1 MRLQKRKET
10 EDKKDAPK
18 GQSVYEK
25 YWQITIPKNYLEE
38 QQKNNTKAAGIYKEN
53 SEGRDP
59 METSMF
65 EGELMVKVN
74 RKDVSDLFEKDSLET
89 MYVRI
94 NEHSIYYA
102 SNKTSGYRGLL
113 GSIEFEDI
121 ITKDDYTL
129 IGKCC

>member
-1 MRLQKRKET
+1 
-10 EDKKDAPK
+10 
-18 GQSVYEK
+18 
-25 YWQITIPKNYLEE
+25 
-38 QQKNNTKAAGIYKEN
+38 
-53 SEGRDP
+53 

-65 EGELMVKVN
+65 EGEVMLKVN

-102 SNKTSGYRGLL
+102 QNKTSGYRGLL
-113 GSIEFEDI
+113 GSLEFEDI

-129 IGKCC
+129 IGKCCQNVYMIQEERVNGEELYCF